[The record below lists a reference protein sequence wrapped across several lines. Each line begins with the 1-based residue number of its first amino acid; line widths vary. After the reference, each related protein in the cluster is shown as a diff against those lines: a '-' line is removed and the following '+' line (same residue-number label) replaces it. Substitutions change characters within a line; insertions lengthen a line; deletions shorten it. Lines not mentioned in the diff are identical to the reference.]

1 MATDD
6 YLEVVKN
13 IYRAFSAGKL
23 EEIGLYIDSDF
34 QASFNAYG
42 KPGLY
47 KNVLSYGAWGR
58 ISSGKELVE
67 VLKRD
72 LAEWTA
78 NERVGSLTFFVSEL
92 EQSAPMVACVFEI
105 DYIVRLTGKRVRQ
118 KKIHLWTLDKVTS
131 KVKRWEHFDDTAQV
145 VDAFTP

>member
-1 MATDD
+1 MANDD
-6 YLEVVKN
+6 YLGVVKN

-23 EEIGLYIDSDF
+23 EEVGRYIDDDF

-42 KPGLY
+42 EPGLY
-47 KNVLSYGAWGR
+47 KNALSYHAWDG

-72 LAEWTA
+72 LHEWTA
-78 NERVGSLTFFVSEL
+78 NERSTSLTFFVSEP
-92 EQSAPMVACVFEI
+92 EQATPLVVCVFEI
-105 DYIVRLTGKRVRQ
+105 DYIVRPTGKRVQQ
-118 KKIHLWTLDKVTS
+118 KKVHLWTLDKATF
-131 KVKRWEHFDDTAQV
+131 KVKRLEHFDDTAQV